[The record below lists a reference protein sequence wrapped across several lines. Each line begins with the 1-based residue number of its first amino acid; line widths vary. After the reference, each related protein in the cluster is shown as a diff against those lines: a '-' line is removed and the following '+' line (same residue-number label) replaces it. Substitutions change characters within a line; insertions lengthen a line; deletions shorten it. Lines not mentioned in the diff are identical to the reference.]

1 MQNSREF
8 YKVKGNS
15 PSPQQFPKV
24 FQDYQIWDP
33 HHFQGTR
40 SLIWGHYFLL
50 PLMGEA
56 DGEDGVGLRWG
67 EGVSAVGFGLRIS
80 VS

>member
-1 MQNSREF
+1 M
-8 YKVKGNS
+8 
-15 PSPQQFPKV
+15 
-24 FQDYQIWDP
+24 
-33 HHFQGTR
+33 
-40 SLIWGHYFLL
+40 L